1 MFYGRTWKGVSID
14 GFISRVGEYI
24 HWYNENRI
32 KISLGGLESLEH
44 RLKIAIFL
52 AIISVEDKMTIDTR
66 DIISITSVNQNFSAA
81 TKLADKRGRAI
92 IFKNNKPKYMLLNLD
107 QSPVIEMTDDEKIE
121 FVASRILKK
130 YKAAFQELAK

>member
-1 MFYGRTWKGVSID
+1 
-14 GFISRVGEYI
+14 
-24 HWYNENRI
+24 
-32 KISLGGLESLEH
+32 
-44 RLKIAIFL
+44 
-52 AIISVEDKMTIDTR
+52 MTIDTK

-121 FVASRILKK
+121 FVASRILRK